1 MTYELTDIQ
10 KNNLKIRLNKL
21 NGRLRSLSTDEEW
34 IENRKQIGEVLY
46 QLGWVEDPT
55 DMDEVER
62 VNMEYIIKQTK
73 EIIQHN
79 HKRG

>member
-21 NGRLRSLSTDEEW
+21 NSRVRSLSTDEEW
-34 IENRKQIGEVLY
+34 LENRKQIGEVLY

-62 VNMEYIIKQTK
+62 TNLEFIRKQTK
-73 EIIQHN
+73 ELIQRN

>member
-10 KNNLKIRLNKL
+10 KINLKIRLNKL

-34 IENRKQIGEVLY
+34 LKNRKQVGEVLY

-55 DMDEVER
+55 DMNEVER

-73 EIIQHN
+73 EIIQSN

>member
-21 NGRLRSLSTDEEW
+21 NGRLRSLSTDEQW

-73 EIIQHN
+73 EIIQQN